1 MRCCETFFDCSQWSD
16 QVDQRQPTGNQ
27 AFEEYRAD
35 TLRRLEEEQRDF
47 HDFLNHL
54 RAAKDKQQFDEFLSQ
69 CRAKPESM

>member
-1 MRCCETFFDCSQWSD
+1 MFFDRPQSSD
-16 QVDQRQPTGNQ
+16 QVHQRQPTGNQ

-54 RAAKDKQQFDEFLSQ
+54 RAAKDKQQFDEFLAQ
-69 CRAKPESM
+69 RRAKPEWV

>member
-1 MRCCETFFDCSQWSD
+1 MRCCEMFFDRSQSSD
-16 QVDQRQPTGNQ
+16 QVHQRQPTGNQ

-54 RAAKDKQQFDEFLSQ
+54 RAAKDKQQFDEFLAQ
-69 CRAKPESM
+69 RRAKPESV